1 MKPLWLDPPPGQA
14 GAVQPLS
21 THPMPPRPAPPP
33 ALDRMFAEAGHYL
46 KRGEYAPAIELLERA
61 HHLDPGDCR
70 IAFDLGCAN
79 ALAYDFGAAAR
90 WFDKAVELAPEK
102 PGILTAIAER
112 WSDVR
117 QFDASGKTF
126 ERALEHPDAPVS
138 TFYGLARI
146 YLRQRRLDKAAE
158 IAERVAQL
166 HGSHEAAMLTCGK
179 VYRECGLLEPA
190 EKMLRQIVTRADCS
204 ADART
209 TAWYELAAVLDRQ
222 QCYDEAMASLL
233 EAKALMR
240 EGVEPA
246 RKTLQAKQAGLR
258 QVRST
263 ISPAIIERWRK
274 IGRTELQPP
283 HRLALLCGHAR
294 SGTTLLEYVL
304 DAHPQ
309 IISADESSIFQSKA
323 YPLISRTRSGNDSPI
338 SGLNWIT
345 PRNLRHIRAEYFR
358 SMESFLGQPVGD
370 RLLLDKNPALTAD
383 IAAVCCI
390 LPETR
395 FLVAL
400 RDPRDVCL
408 SCFMQPAPILPDTV
422 PWLSLEDTIK
432 NYVLLAEVWLALRPC
447 LGSAALEVRYE
458 DLVRNLEA
466 GARPA
471 LEFLGVGWDD
481 RVLRFNEHAQTRT
494 ICSPTYAE
502 VTKPVF
508 QTAIGRWQR
517 YQKYFEQYLA
527 HLAPTL
533 RALGYE

>member
-1 MKPLWLDPPPGQA
+1 
-14 GAVQPLS
+14 
-21 THPMPPRPAPPP
+21 MPQGSARPP
-33 ALDRMFAEAGHYL
+33 ALVRMFAEAGQHL
-46 KRGEYAPAIELLERA
+46 KRGEYDPAIEILQRA

-70 IAFDLGCAN
+70 IALDLGYAS
-79 ALAYDFGAAAR
+79 ALAYDFAAAAR

-102 PGILTAIAER
+102 PGMLTAIAER

-126 ERALEHPDAPVS
+126 ERALEHSDAPVS
-138 TFYGLARI
+138 AFYGLARI

-158 IAERVAQL
+158 VAERAGQL
-166 HGSHEAAMLTCGK
+166 HGSHEAALLTRGK
-179 VYRECGLLEPA
+179 VYRESGQLGEA
-190 EKMLRQIVTRADCS
+190 EKVLRQIVTRPGCPAE
-204 ADART
+204 ARA

-222 QCYDEAMASLL
+222 QRYDEAMAALL
-233 EAKALMR
+233 DAKALMR
-240 EGVEPA
+240 VGVEPA
-246 RKTLQAKQAGLR
+246 RKILQAKQAGLR
-258 QVRST
+258 QFRST
-263 ISPAIIERWRK
+263 ISPAILERWRK
-274 IGRTELQPP
+274 VGRTELQPP

-309 IISADESSIFQSKA
+309 IISADESSVFQSKA
-323 YPLISRTRSGNDSPI
+323 YPLLSRTRSARDSVV

-358 SMESFLGQPVGD
+358 GMESFLGQAVGD

-383 IAAVCCI
+383 VATICCI
-390 LPETR
+390 LPETK

-408 SCFMQPAPILPDTV
+408 SCFMQPAPVLPDTV

-432 NYVLLAEVWLALRPC
+432 HYVLLAEVWLALRPC

-458 DLVRNLEA
+458 DLVRNLEP

-517 YQKYFEQYLA
+517 YEKYFEPYLA
-527 HLAPTL
+527 QLAPTL